1 MLQEKNLE
9 RFLDLKALAVLVLL
23 GILLPAIP
31 IFQNPTPTLYP
42 KLVLWGVINIAG
54 LTILKNRD
62 LPLKLNALI
71 AAFVGF
77 ALLQLLG
84 LLRSDNF
91 GEALL
96 NIGITVQTIISS
108 TVIATLLLSE
118 LINLK
123 HLSILLCSV
132 LVILLVWAS
141 AQWMLSLDG
150 LTLTHQASY
159 MVKASLGHRN
169 LLAHFIMLLTPVLLP
184 LISNNHKTRVWFLAI
199 LIWSIV
205 LCIAMLSRG
214 AWILT
219 IPLFAAALWILN
231 SNQSISKTTIIAT
244 IAITMV
250 VIGVFLA
257 FILDDFYTIQHQ
269 FITALNIEEGNTRD
283 RLLLAYRSI
292 LLFLEAPLFG
302 IGLGD
307 WPIEIMKF
315 DQTGMATASGII
327 QYQNAHNDFA
337 QKFAE
342 SGLLGGLSYLLVL
355 SAGMIMSL
363 LRLKRNFSEVNVMIG
378 LTWAF
383 YFWISLTNYPMERME
398 FLIVLAILM
407 AITPSTVIKLNQR
420 YHYLNAGILVSV
432 GIVVVFSFR
441 LRDEFL
447 FQQAIK
453 DRDDSK
459 WADYFDKMS
468 RISSLLAFDDSSR
481 PISWHMGLAKAEL
494 GEGAQAKAYFEQAR
508 SSHPF
513 HSDIHFW
520 LGKLAWNN
528 GQLSDA
534 SDHIENA
541 VRYSPSHQRA
551 RVLQSAIFDR
561 EGKRKKAF
569 NIWLQ
574 ADHNDLS
581 DSYKSLGTKLSIDSL
596 NLMVDNFPER
606 RLMLSVLAF
615 RNTPQWAFE
624 IIHKTSK
631 NNLSFPT
638 QVLIEACYYMFEHC
652 EGAECEEVARI
663 KLKYIPEHQLN
674 LPSKTNK

>member
-54 LTILKNRD
+54 LNILKNRD

-292 LLFLEAPLFG
+292 L
-302 IGLGD
+302 
-307 WPIEIMKF
+307 
-315 DQTGMATASGII
+315 
-327 QYQNAHNDFA
+327 
-337 QKFAE
+337 
-342 SGLLGGLSYLLVL
+342 
-355 SAGMIMSL
+355 
-363 LRLKRNFSEVNVMIG
+363 
-378 LTWAF
+378 
-383 YFWISLTNYPMERME
+383 
-398 FLIVLAILM
+398 
-407 AITPSTVIKLNQR
+407 
-420 YHYLNAGILVSV
+420 
-432 GIVVVFSFR
+432 
-441 LRDEFL
+441 
-447 FQQAIK
+447 
-453 DRDDSK
+453 
-459 WADYFDKMS
+459 
-468 RISSLLAFDDSSR
+468 
-481 PISWHMGLAKAEL
+481 
-494 GEGAQAKAYFEQAR
+494 
-508 SSHPF
+508 
-513 HSDIHFW
+513 
-520 LGKLAWNN
+520 
-528 GQLSDA
+528 
-534 SDHIENA
+534 
-541 VRYSPSHQRA
+541 
-551 RVLQSAIFDR
+551 
-561 EGKRKKAF
+561 
-569 NIWLQ
+569 
-574 ADHNDLS
+574 
-581 DSYKSLGTKLSIDSL
+581 
-596 NLMVDNFPER
+596 
-606 RLMLSVLAF
+606 
-615 RNTPQWAFE
+615 
-624 IIHKTSK
+624 
-631 NNLSFPT
+631 
-638 QVLIEACYYMFEHC
+638 
-652 EGAECEEVARI
+652 
-663 KLKYIPEHQLN
+663 
-674 LPSKTNK
+674 